1 MWSNFNGRL
10 KELFAPITL
19 TQLNAQAA
27 FLDRIDTKF
36 VVSEDELI
44 FLIEELKKDFYVL
57 DIDGKSVFE
66 YDSIYMDTED
76 YLFYNQHQ
84 EEGIKTRTKVRT
96 REYVDS
102 GIAFF
107 EYKQKQGKSI
117 RKFRYQFD
125 LENHGKMDSESE
137 KFYQGLHMSF
147 YNTKTPTIT
156 PSSRTHYNRLTLC
169 SKDNSERVTIDFN
182 IELENLRGSGKKKLE
197 NMVIIESKAT
207 SKDCLSHKIMAKHGI
222 QQAHGCS
229 KYCMSLLYT
238 GVMRVRGKFEK
249 TMAKADVLAVK

>member
-57 DIDGKSVFE
+57 DINGKSVFE

-84 EEGIKTRTKVRT
+84 DKKVKSRTKVRT

-107 EYKQKQGKSI
+107 EYKQKQGKTI
-117 RKFRYQFD
+117 RKFRYQSD
-125 LENHGKMDSESE
+125 LAEHGKMTSEWE
-137 KFYQGLHMSF
+137 KFFQGLYMSF
-147 YNTKTPTIT
+147 YDGQKTPT
-156 PSSRTHYNRLTLC
+156 NG
-169 SKDNSERVTIDFN
+169 
-182 IELENLRGSGKKKLE
+182 IEQ
-197 NMVIIESKAT
+197 
-207 SKDCLSHKIMAKHGI
+207 AK
-222 QQAHGCS
+222 GCS

-238 GVMRVRGKFEK
+238 GVMRKRGVFEK
-249 TMAKADVLAVK
+249 TMEKADALAVK

>member
-1 MWSNFNGRL
+1 
-10 KELFAPITL
+10 
-19 TQLNAQAA
+19 
-27 FLDRIDTKF
+27 
-36 VVSEDELI
+36 
-44 FLIEELKKDFYVL
+44 
-57 DIDGKSVFE
+57 
-66 YDSIYMDTED
+66 MDTED

-84 EEGIKTRTKVRT
+84 DKKVKSRTKVRT

-125 LENHGKMDSESE
+125 LKNHGKMDKES
-137 KFYQGLHMSF
+137 KRFFQGLYMSF
-147 YNTKTPTIT
+147 YDGQKTPTIT
-156 PSSRTHYNRLTLC
+156 PASRTHYNRLTLC

-207 SKDCLSHKIMAKHGI
+207 SKNCLSHKIMAKHGI
-222 QQAHGCS
+222 EQAKGCS

-238 GVMRVRGKFEK
+238 GIMRERGVFTN
-249 TMAKADVLAVK
+249 TMKKADALAVK